1 MRKINYMKRAAKRFL
16 AGTNCRVPVE
26 VVELGIKSLTEW
38 VDTLA
43 EEREFDR
50 MKHLESQARKAARA
64 RQYLPTRN
72 PSFAQD

>member
-16 AGTNCRVPVE
+16 AGTTFRIPVE
-26 VVELGIKSLTEW
+26 VVEAGIKSLTEW
-38 VDTLA
+38 VDILA

-50 MKHLESQARKAARA
+50 LKHLESQARRAARA

-72 PSFAQD
+72 PIFAQD